1 VEANYSGTLKNYF
14 QADIYPSSF
23 GQATADSINQ
33 WANKNTNGKINLKLT
48 QGDIAGEIMM
58 LLNALYFKGDWASQ
72 FDKSKTQA
80 QTFTLEN
87 GATKQVQ
94 MMQQTNAFAY
104 TATNT
109 YSAIRLPYGNGQFSM
124 TILLPN
130 AGNKI
135 ADVMNN
141 FTANDWNTFQQDTFK
156 TTVQVGLPRFTIP
169 LYNVDLT
176 STMQQM
182 GVTDVFSDDLANL
195 SQIYPAAIDGSL
207 FVNILKQFT
216 YLNVDEEGTEA
227 AAVTVIGMTGL
238 EATPPPPPAFIC
250 DHPFGIIISE
260 NTSNTILFMGRIMN
274 PQSE

>member
-1 VEANYSGTLKNYF
+1 
-14 QADIYPSSF
+14 
-23 GQATADSINQ
+23 
-33 WANKNTNGKINLKLT
+33 
-48 QGDIAGEIMM
+48 
-58 LLNALYFKGDWASQ
+58 
-72 FDKSKTQA
+72 
-80 QTFTLEN
+80 LEN

-141 FTANDWNTFQQDTFK
+141 FTANDWNIFQQDSLK
-156 TTVQVGLPRFTIP
+156 TYLRVGLPRFTVPAYEVNLI
-169 LYNVDLT
+169 
-176 STMQQM
+176 STLQQM
-182 GVTDVFSDDLANL
+182 GVTDAFSPLLADFANM
-195 SQIYPAAIDGSL
+195 SPAAVGGLVFI
-207 FVNILKQFT
+207 NIAQQNT
-216 YLNVDEEGTEA
+216 YLNVDETGTEA
-227 AAVTVIGMTGL
+227 AAVTTVGGGMT
-238 EATPPPPPAFIC
+238 APPPPPSFIC